1 MPQSLHFSALPTL
14 ADIRRSEQTRAESI
28 SLGLDP
34 GASVFLELRSTE
46 MKNPFKFLKHDIYV
60 SLTVPCLEEAS
71 EMGSSYF
78 VHHVDNFAC
87 VTNLEDRDIEAG
99 EDAQT
104 RTKLVGALFFYDQ
117 LRQHL
122 QEVNFEYVLGPVT
135 MLLKRTRFRVR
146 KPGRVAFTLVF

>member
-1 MPQSLHFSALPTL
+1 
-14 ADIRRSEQTRAESI
+14 
-28 SLGLDP
+28 
-34 GASVFLELRSTE
+34 
-46 MKNPFKFLKHDIYV
+46 
-60 SLTVPCLEEAS
+60 
-71 EMGSSYF
+71 MGSSYF

-87 VTNLEDRDIEAG
+87 VTDPEDRDIEAV

-146 KPGRVAFTLVF
+146 KPGRAAFTLVF